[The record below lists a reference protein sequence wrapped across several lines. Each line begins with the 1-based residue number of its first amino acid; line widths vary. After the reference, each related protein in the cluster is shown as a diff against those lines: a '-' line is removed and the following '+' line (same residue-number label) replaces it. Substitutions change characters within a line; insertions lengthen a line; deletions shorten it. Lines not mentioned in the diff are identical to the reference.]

1 MSTPIITSPTAAMQ
15 VLCALYGEHNR
26 LSDVLEDNLDRGY
39 GTAKERREAARI
51 IADCE
56 RLAALE
62 TKAAELVMALDPTT
76 YPDLCS
82 VFDAADLILDAP
94 KEAAIAAV
102 IAKVPQ
108 SAPKG
113 ATK

>member
-1 MSTPIITSPTAAMQ
+1 MSTPIITSPTAAMSI
-15 VLCALYGEHNR
+15 LCALYGEHTAVC
-26 LSDVLEDNLDRGY
+26 DQIEDLTDRGTKSQQRPLP
-39 GTAKERREAARI
+39 GLIAKA
-51 IADCE
+51 E

-94 KEAAIAAV
+94 KEAAIAAI